1 MTRACVYALTLFL
14 YRACAADMARKF
26 GLEAEKLAENLR
38 DNYARHD
45 IEQDPAEPHDLALE
59 YVNKSVHSLPTTC

>member
-1 MTRACVYALTLFL
+1 
-14 YRACAADMARKF
+14 MARKF